1 MMDRDKFQNWK
12 NGVTDRRKWERHP
25 PTKGTIALL
34 NGRSYRMMDIS
45 FGGMSIYDY
54 GGETVSEETIVEL
67 HCFEEGLFSSAIR
80 CRKVS
85 DNRVVSYTQY
95 GKAVLNR
102 IGLQIVESDP
112 DLEQKLEPFLGSLYM
127 ENP

>member
-67 HCFEEGLFSSAIR
+67 HCYEEGLFSSAIR
-80 CRKVS
+80 GFILKCHKMPEGFGQPCCILHPIRKS
-85 DNRVVSYTQY
+85 STKPHRPADSGER
-95 GKAVLNR
+95 
-102 IGLQIVESDP
+102 P
-112 DLEQKLEPFLGSLYM
+112 WP
-127 ENP
+127 